1 VIKVIEG
8 DTVTL
13 EYSDASPAKLISE
26 AVVVDATKPTVS
38 ITSPT
43 HKSSN
48 SNTTVWARAVVTDAA
63 SGVELDQIQFH
74 VDVDRDE
81 IFDEPGEIITASAI
95 VSTAIN
101 QGWNAVALLPAIAS
115 DGATNWYVTGTDRA
129 SNVGRSDSEAA
140 TGNQDH
146 SCTVDTSPPGV
157 VEVVLGEAY
166 DATAEKTI
174 GNVLNSVRVK
184 WTEPIKPSLIDAS
197 RFFID
202 GNTATTATVVTDID
216 DTVWLTFE
224 DIPTSPGLITIM
236 PGAVSD
242 ITEFPSELREITP
255 VDNLGPRLTVS
266 TDTAITN
273 RLLTIKVTTVE
284 TLTAAPTVTING
296 VTFGSAQPVDT
307 NEWSIIVDGTSFTGS
322 AAGDGVK
329 NVEAA
334 GFDASSNIARGGV
347 AITAAG
353 YPTGAVQFQ
362 LDTVMKNPIVVP
374 GNREVSLVSSPLITV
389 SFAEEIGEYSG
400 DRHSGVT
407 IINAK
412 LDGQDITAG
421 FTAESATTWSFRP
434 TGLANADHTLEV
446 VGRDDAGN
454 THSPVIRVFSVLAP
468 PATATPVPTEIPT
481 ATPTVEVAPTAV
493 DAQTEDPPVPTD
505 VESDPDVAPDESETP
520 IESET
525 PVEDTP
531 DPADVVVPAPTPSTE
546 EPVDEAELT
555 DDDLAATVAAMRA
568 DDDDEFAED
577 SASLAPEPALTVFGC
592 NVPTG
597 GKEAVGAGDYLLAVA
612 GLFGLIVARVRPK
625 RRRKGE

>member
-1 VIKVIEG
+1 
-8 DTVTL
+8 
-13 EYSDASPAKLISE
+13 
-26 AVVVDATKPTVS
+26 
-38 ITSPT
+38 
-43 HKSSN
+43 
-48 SNTTVWARAVVTDAA
+48 
-63 SGVELDQIQFH
+63 
-74 VDVDRDE
+74 
-81 IFDEPGEIITASAI
+81 
-95 VSTAIN
+95 
-101 QGWNAVALLPAIAS
+101 
-115 DGATNWYVTGTDRA
+115 
-129 SNVGRSDSEAA
+129 
-140 TGNQDH
+140 
-146 SCTVDTSPPGV
+146 
-157 VEVVLGEAY
+157 
-166 DATAEKTI
+166 
-174 GNVLNSVRVK
+174 
-184 WTEPIKPSLIDAS
+184 
-197 RFFID
+197 
-202 GNTATTATVVTDID
+202 VVTDID

-481 ATPTVEVAPTAV
+481 ATPTVEVPPTAV

-531 DPADVVVPAPTPSTE
+531 DPADVVVPAPTPETE
-546 EPVDEAELT
+546 EPSAPVESDPETVPTEGEGEDNAPPVEPEKVPDPVVEEDPSVEDSPVEDPPAEDPPAEDTTTDTETQPAEGDEEVPVEDGEEAPPEEGEGEAPVDEAELT